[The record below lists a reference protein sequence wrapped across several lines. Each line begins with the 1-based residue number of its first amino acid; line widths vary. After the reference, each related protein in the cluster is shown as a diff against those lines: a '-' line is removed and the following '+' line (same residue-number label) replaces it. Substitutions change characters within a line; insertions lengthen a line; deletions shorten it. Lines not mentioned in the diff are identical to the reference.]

1 MPQSLRIILRAV
13 VALGILA
20 CATAPLFAMP
30 RLGSAVNY
38 GVLARDAINNSNAS
52 VVVGHLGSGVVASVS
67 GFPPG
72 LVTRGTV
79 HEGDAMTLR
88 ALSDIAIGQNGQGG
102 EPCDVDLTGQDLGG
116 RTLTPGVYCVVDAA
130 SLNGTLTLDGGNDPE
145 ATFLFQ
151 LASTLDVATGS
162 QVVLSNGTIP
172 CNVWWV
178 VVDDVKFDSQAIFAG
193 NMISL
198 GDIAALPG
206 SAVNGRLLAPRGSIT
221 MDTAAVEA
229 SDCLPLLPSPVAP
242 TSWGR
247 LKTLYSH

>member
-1 MPQSLRIILRAV
+1 MAHSLRIILRAV

-30 RLGSAVNY
+30 RLGSASSY
-38 GVLARDAINNSNAS
+38 GVLARDAIHNSNAS
-52 VVVGHLGSGVVASVS
+52 VVVGHLGSGTAASVT

-72 LVTRGTV
+72 TVTRGTI

-88 ALSDIAIGQNGQGG
+88 ALSDITIGENGQGG
-102 EPCDVDLTGQDLGG
+102 EPCGDNLTGQDLGD
-116 RTLTPGVYCVVDAA
+116 RTLSPGVYCVVDSA

-151 LASTLDVATGS
+151 LGSTFDAATGS
-162 QVVLSNGTIP
+162 QVVLTNGTLA

-178 VVDDVKFDSQAIFAG
+178 VLDDVKFDTQTIFAG
-193 NMISL
+193 TMISF
-198 GDIAALPG
+198 GDIIAAPG
-206 SAVNGRLLAPRGSIT
+206 TAVDGRLLAPHGSIT

-229 SDCLPLLPSPVAP
+229 DDCLPILPSPVTP